1 MVNKI
6 SFMIEAEFLSEEEEK
21 HFLYFIKHNVILNKK
36 KAHSLI
42 SDLEETIVELNEQ
55 LQGKSPLEKNT
66 IYAQIANRKDQIKY
80 ANTFL

>member
-1 MVNKI
+1 
-6 SFMIEAEFLSEEEEK
+6 MIEAEFLSEEDEK

-42 SDLEETIVELNEQ
+42 SDLEETIIELNQQ
-55 LQGKSPLEKNT
+55 LQSKSPIEKNT
-66 IYAQIANRKDQIKY
+66 VYAQIANRREQIKY